1 MKQNHAH
8 APFYVKCFIRSSAA
22 YVHFTFLAAA
32 FLLIA
37 ALAGCATPKVERIDA
52 ETVTDLSGY
61 WNDTDVRLVAD
72 TLIKECTNAPAIS
85 NYTRTK
91 GTFPVVI
98 VGTFKNQ
105 SDEHIDT
112 SILVKKFEAALVNS
126 GKVDFVASAAE
137 RGELRQERKE
147 QQDWSSEETAK
158 RLANETGA
166 DFMLIGAVKTIVD
179 MNDKKSSR
187 TYYVTAELID
197 IESNRKLWIGENS
210 EIKKLITKP
219 KVRF

>member
-22 YVHFTFLAAA
+22 YVHFTFCAAA

-91 GTFPVVI
+91 GKFPVVI

-112 SILVKKFEAALVNS
+112 SILVKKIEAALVNS